1 MQKINSEA
9 TLKAAIV
16 QLERKR
22 AEEEKMLREQ
32 FHLACESMKPINL
45 IKSTFK
51 EAVASGKEAMASP
64 DIKDNIVNTS
74 VGLAAGYVSKLLFVN
89 VSRSPLRKLI
99 GIALQFGITK
109 LVAENPEAVKSMGK
123 GLMKII
129 SPKPAMD
136 SLKE

>member
-1 MQKINSEA
+1 MKKINSEA
-9 TLKAAIV
+9 TLRDAIV
-16 QLERKR
+16 QLEHRR
-22 AEEEKMLREQ
+22 ADEEKMLREQ

-51 EAVASGKEAMASP
+51 EAIASP
-64 DIKDNIVNTS
+64 DLKDNILNTS

-89 VSRSPLRKLI
+89 VSHSPLKKLL

-109 LVAENPEAVKSMGK
+109 LVAKNPEAVKSLGR

-129 SPKPAMD
+129 NRKPGAEI
-136 SLKE
+136 LNE